1 LKKRKDELPAVQCA
15 VAERDTILAVLQSD
29 IGIAGLIL
37 VFVGFLLTKGETYET
52 RRGDKYRVIA
62 LLSLLPV
69 LACVV
74 SIWICMDAI
83 EGSAWCA
90 AHSLS
95 SLKLV
100 LVMAGIYAIIATV
113 WSAT

>member
-1 LKKRKDELPAVQCA
+1 

-29 IGIAGLIL
+29 IGIAALIL
-37 VFVGFLLTKGETYET
+37 VFAGFLLTKGETYQT
-52 RRGDKYRVIA
+52 KRGDKYRVIA

-69 LACVV
+69 VACAV
-74 SIWICMDAI
+74 SIWICMDGI
-83 EGSAWCA
+83 EGSPWCA
-90 AHSLS
+90 AHSLG
-95 SLKLV
+95 SLKVV

>member
-1 LKKRKDELPAVQCA
+1 M
-15 VAERDTILAVLQSD
+15 AERDTILAVLQSD
-29 IGIAGLIL
+29 IGIAALIL
-37 VFVGFLLTKGETYET
+37 VFAGFLLTKGDSYQTK
-52 RRGDKYRVIA
+52 RGDKYRMTA

-74 SIWICMDAI
+74 SIWICMDGV

-90 AHSLS
+90 AHALWSLR
-95 SLKLV
+95 LV
-100 LVMAGIYAIIATV
+100 LVMAGSYAIIATV

>member
-1 LKKRKDELPAVQCA
+1 

-29 IGIAGLIL
+29 IGIAALIL
-37 VFVGFLLTKGETYET
+37 VFAGFLLTKGETYET
-52 RRGDKYRVIA
+52 KFGDKYRVIA
-62 LLSLLPV
+62 LFSLLPV
-69 LACVV
+69 FVCVA

-83 EGSAWCA
+83 EGNAWCA
-90 AHSLS
+90 SHSLW

-100 LVMAGIYAIIATV
+100 LVFAGIYAIIATI

>member
-1 LKKRKDELPAVQCA
+1 

-29 IGIAGLIL
+29 IGIAALIL
-37 VFVGFLLTKGETYET
+37 VFAGFLLTKGETYET
-52 RRGDKYRVIA
+52 KLGDKYRVIA

-69 LACVV
+69 IACAV
-74 SIWICMDAI
+74 SMWISIDGI

-90 AHSLS
+90 ANSLG
-95 SLKLV
+95 SLKVV
-100 LVMAGIYAIIATV
+100 LVMSGMYAIIATI

>member
-1 LKKRKDELPAVQCA
+1 

-29 IGIAGLIL
+29 IGIAALIL
-37 VFVGFLLTKGETYET
+37 VFAGFLLTKGETYQT
-52 RRGDKYRVIA
+52 KLGDKYRVIA
-62 LLSLLPV
+62 LFSLLPI
-69 LACVV
+69 LACIA
-74 SIWICMDAI
+74 SIWISMDAI

-90 AHSLS
+90 AHSLW

-100 LVMAGIYAIIATV
+100 LVFAGIYAIIATI